1 MTCVALTV
9 VGFNVNVGVY
19 MAISMVFVDSGGLCS
34 RLMWAASTVVG
45 FDTSTCMALTVV
57 GFEVS
62 AGVYMAFVGGVGHQR
77 LSGDRLCLLTGAEV
91 DSDVAFFR
99 LVGGS
104 GGHDDKGS
112 WAPTSL
118 DKGRGVLT

>member
-1 MTCVALTV
+1 MALTV
-9 VGFNVNVGVY
+9 VGFNVNMGIY
-19 MAISMVFVDSGGLCS
+19 MAISMAFVDSGGLRS
-34 RLMWAASTVVG
+34 RSMQVASTVVG

-62 AGVYMAFVGGVGHQR
+62 TGIYVAFVGGVGHQR
-77 LSGDRLCLLTGAEV
+77 LSGDRLRLLTGAEV

-104 GGHDDKGS
+104 GGHDDG
-112 WAPTSL
+112 AVGHPHP
-118 DKGRGVLT
+118 